1 MHQKYLELALV
12 FDHSRYIFLNSNLSR
27 VINDAI
33 LLSSIMDTYFQD
45 VRMRIHLTGVEVWT
59 DEDKIRL
66 TYPKLEQVLGQFM
79 VYRTS
84 PWLSLR
90 LCAPRESG
98 PEAHSWRR
106 PSETPE
112 AAQDGYRG
120 EQCQGRANGPGPRTP
135 KGLGSRWGKGT
146 PDAGVPRGR
155 APRYATP
162 LRSRDT
168 RGNGV
173 EFLWAHPKMADKRE
187 AQLSGLLC
195 LGAAGLC
202 PGLLELLPPPA
213 GPAGRPRPSGPPT
226 APTDRPRCPAPLQG
240 EPGA

>member
-1 MHQKYLELALV
+1 MV
-12 FDHSRYIFLNSNLSR
+12 GIGG
-27 VINDAI
+27 AI
-33 LLSSIMDTYFQD
+33 LPSSGDSFCQSRLAGPKAEALREGERERQRQRQRQRGGAVLCP
-45 VRMRIHLTGVEVWT
+45 VRAGWSGGCSGCTGA
-59 DEDKIRL
+59 K
-66 TYPKLEQVLGQFM
+66 G
-79 VYRTS
+79 

>member
-1 MHQKYLELALV
+1 MLCP
-12 FDHSRYIFLNSNLSR
+12 
-27 VINDAI
+27 
-33 LLSSIMDTYFQD
+33 
-45 VRMRIHLTGVEVWT
+45 VRAGWSGGCSGCTGA
-59 DEDKIRL
+59 K
-66 TYPKLEQVLGQFM
+66 G
-79 VYRTS
+79 

-240 EPGA
+240 NLGLEHSPVSPAQPCCSLCLAEARLLPGLFPYTFRWMALWLQKWQSPLPLPPPSLPLLPLAA